1 MHSPNHLLELFQRYR
16 EDNRFLQPPNE
27 LYAPIDYILDI
38 GGKRIRPLLVL
49 MACNLFKEEV
59 EPALPA
65 AYAVEI
71 FHNFTLLHDDI
82 MDNAPLRR
90 GQPSVHVRYN
100 TNTGI
105 LSGDVM
111 LIYAYDY
118 LLRVKE
124 SREGASTE
132 LLRLFNKSAIEV
144 CEGQQLDMNF
154 ECRSDVQIPE
164 YLRMIELKTAALL
177 SGALCMGGSIG
188 GASRADVD
196 RLDLF
201 GRKLGIAFQLQDDIL
216 DTFGDPEKF
225 GKKVGGDI
233 VQNKKTY
240 LLLKAMEK
248 ADAPSLARLHELME
262 DGQLSDGEKVAAVT
276 EIYNRFGVR
285 EEAQELQQLYTDEAY
300 AALEAIEV
308 ASERKSGL
316 KQMTSMLLGREY

>member
-1 MHSPNHLLELFQRYR
+1 
-16 EDNRFLQPPNE
+16 
-27 LYAPIDYILDI
+27 
-38 GGKRIRPLLVL
+38 
-49 MACNLFKEEV
+49 
-59 EPALPA
+59 
-65 AYAVEI
+65 
-71 FHNFTLLHDDI
+71 
-82 MDNAPLRR
+82 
-90 GQPSVHVRYN
+90 
-100 TNTGI
+100 
-105 LSGDVM
+105 
-111 LIYAYDY
+111 
-118 LLRVKE
+118 
-124 SREGASTE
+124 EGASTE

-225 GKKVGGDI
+225 GKRVGGDI